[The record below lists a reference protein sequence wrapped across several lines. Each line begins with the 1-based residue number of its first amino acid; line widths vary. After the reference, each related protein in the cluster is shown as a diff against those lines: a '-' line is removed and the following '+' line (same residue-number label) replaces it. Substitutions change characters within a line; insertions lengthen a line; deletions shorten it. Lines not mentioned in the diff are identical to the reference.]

1 MRTETVAA
9 TRAFGPTNVAVEASD
24 CRALWLAVLGE
35 QLRLVFDPGTVFAD
49 TLAARQ
55 AADWFG
61 GRDFHLVCFLGGVD
75 SDYVLRR
82 YTARLAAKL
91 QAERAENERAV
102 NDRAK
107 RRARTGSC

>member
-1 MRTETVAA
+1 MRTETAA
-9 TRAFGPTNVAVEASD
+9 TPRAVGPTNVAVEAAD

-35 QLRLVFDPGTVFAD
+35 QLRLVFDPAAKD
-49 TLAARQ
+49 AHSLAARQ

-61 GRDFHLVCFLGGVD
+61 GCDFHQVCFLGGVD

-82 YTARLAAKL
+82 YTARLAAKA
-91 QAERAENERAV
+91 QAERVANESAA